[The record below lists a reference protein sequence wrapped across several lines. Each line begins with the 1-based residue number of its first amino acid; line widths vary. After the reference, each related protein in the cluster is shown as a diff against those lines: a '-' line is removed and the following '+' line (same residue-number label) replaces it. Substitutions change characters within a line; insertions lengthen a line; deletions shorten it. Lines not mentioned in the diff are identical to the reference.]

1 MREPAKTLEVKDY
14 LVSGETFV
22 LQFDTHKTLARTQLK
37 EGLHLADYYPAEDY
51 TSHQEKRLG
60 IRGML
65 YGLVQRFM
73 LHYKLSILKKHQAE
87 KDLLDIGGGIG
98 VFAQFLAKH
107 GYDVALTEPNHNA
120 RKLAQKRGL
129 SCFSSVDEI
138 PINTSYS
145 CLSLW
150 HVLEHVN
157 ALDTSLQ
164 KYHNALKTNGLMLV
178 AVPNLASFDAAYYGP
193 YWAAYD
199 VPRHLWHFTPQGL
212 QERVETQ
219 GFRLLKTYPLWFD
232 SFYISILSETYAKNK
247 FAFLRGLFVGLY
259 SNIRAL
265 FSQEYSSKIF
275 VFQKLT

>member
-1 MREPAKTLEVKDY
+1 
-14 LVSGETFV
+14 
-22 LQFDTHKTLARTQLK
+22 
-37 EGLHLADYYPAEDY
+37 
-51 TSHQEKRLG
+51 
-60 IRGML
+60 
-65 YGLVQRFM
+65 
-73 LHYKLSILKKHQAE
+73 
-87 KDLLDIGGGIG
+87 
-98 VFAQFLAKH
+98 
-107 GYDVALTEPNHNA
+107 
-120 RKLAQKRGL
+120 
-129 SCFSSVDEI
+129 
-138 PINTSYS
+138 
-145 CLSLW
+145 
-150 HVLEHVN
+150 
-157 ALDTSLQ
+157 
-164 KYHNALKTNGLMLV
+164 MLV

-212 QERVETQ
+212 QERVEAQ